1 MTARLL
7 LARCVLFC
15 GAAVALAGVG
25 VCVVATFLHP
35 DAMDL
40 E

>member
-25 VCVVATFLHP
+25 VCVVATLLDP
-35 DAMDL
+35 DAM
-40 E
+40 EFE